1 MAGGQGLAI
10 RPQDRGSRVFGWL
23 ASKRAF
29 RATIGSSG
37 RVFEVEANET
47 LLGAAL
53 RSGLAWRYS
62 CRVGS
67 CGTCR
72 CRLVSGK
79 IKELADFAYVLDD
92 AELDAGTILAC
103 QTRLRSDIT
112 VEVELGSVQLAQ
124 PETTGGV
131 IQTAQ
136 LLTHDI
142 VQVVIALENPLPA
155 YRAGQ
160 YAEIMVPGIEKPR
173 SYSFAC
179 APTGETVSTVT
190 FHVRRVPKGEMSNWL
205 HASNRVGAAVTVS
218 GPHGTFYLRES
229 EAPVLCVAGG
239 SGMAPIKA
247 VLEEMSRKGM
257 NRPVTYLF
265 GARTQK
271 DLYCLQEMDAIR
283 AKANG
288 QFHFRPVLSE
298 EAAGSDWSGDR
309 GFVTSFIEQHALEV
323 ERSDAYL
330 CGPPPM
336 IDSAIEVLARCGL
349 PRSRI
354 YFDKFL
360 DASHLPGGR
369 R

>member
-1 MAGGQGLAI
+1 
-10 RPQDRGSRVFGWL
+10 VFAWFG
-23 ASKRAF
+23 SKRAY

-37 RVFEVEANET
+37 EIVEVAPNET
-47 LLGAAL
+47 LLAAAL

-79 IKELADFAYVLDD
+79 IKELADFSYVLND
-92 AELDAGTILAC
+92 AELDQGTILAC

-112 VEVELGSVQLAQ
+112 IEVELGSVHLAQ
-124 PETTGGV
+124 PETTAGV
-131 IQTAQ
+131 IRSAE

-142 VQVVIALENPLPA
+142 LQVTIDLERPLPA

-160 YAEIMVPGIEKPR
+160 YAEINVEGIEKAR

-179 APTGETVSTVT
+179 APQGETINEVT
-190 FHVRRVPKGEMSNWL
+190 FHVRRVPKGEMSSWL
-205 HASNRVGAAVTVS
+205 HAGDRVGTAVTVS

-229 EAPVLCVAGG
+229 EAPILCIAGG

-247 VLEEMSRKGM
+247 LLEDMARKGIS
-257 NRPVTYLF
+257 RPVTYLF

-271 DLYCLQEMDAIR
+271 DLYCLDEMEGIR

-288 QFHFRPVLSE
+288 RFRFVPVLSE
-298 EAAGSDWSGDR
+298 EPAESDWAGDR
-309 GFVTSFIEQHALEV
+309 GLVTSFIEKQDLSV
-323 ERSDAYL
+323 EQCEAYL

-336 IDSAIEVLARCGL
+336 IDSAIAVLAKRGL
-349 PRSRI
+349 PQSRI
-354 YFDKFL
+354 FFDKFL